1 MCAAEKTAHVSGA
14 DDQGD
19 DGREPLEQATNAP
32 RGGEG
37 EKKTGIGG
45 TVMDK
50 NRQSG
55 FTLVELVVV
64 IAIMGILAGVGSA
77 AYSGYVKKA
86 NEAADLQLLG
96 AVNTAFASASYDA
109 GQYDGRP
116 SGGAASLTED
126 GKVAQVISSV
136 DRDGEF
142 FQRYFSGNRDSR
154 FKLYTNLAYD
164 RATGT
169 FHGAVLTAATDK
181 DGNTVLHYSINGQ
194 DYEFTATQEQLK
206 AFRAST
212 FGGKSMTMNALTGN
226 VGGMINA
233 LNSALGGG
241 TFLASVLINAGMAPE
256 TLGIKPDEKGNYS
269 ELDKQRLANAA
280 LLLVAQMTGD
290 KDEESN
296 EYLVKEDIL
305 NALALND
312 ANGLVDLNDVPGTL
326 RNVGAIY
333 GVMTAFAHSE
343 QAEDW
348 TTTLTD
354 ADGKEFTY
362 DAKQYYDYVNQQI
375 AAAANSGKDGGEK
388 LSDILAALGQFGSF
402 VQDEDGNLTDQFL
415 DYVDDPTEPE
425 NAQINKDLDGYIN
438 AMQALSQNQDG
449 LVAAGILEDGADG
462 GNISPI
468 LDKLF
473 AQ

>member
-1 MCAAEKTAHVSGA
+1 
-14 DDQGD
+14 
-19 DGREPLEQATNAP
+19 
-32 RGGEG
+32 
-37 EKKTGIGG
+37 
-45 TVMDK
+45 MDK

-116 SGGAASLTED
+116 SGGAASLDAD
-126 GKVAQVISSV
+126 GKVKKVISSV

-142 FQRYFSGNRDSR
+142 FQKYFSGNRDSR

-194 DYEFTATQEQLK
+194 DYEFTATREQLD

-212 FGGKSMTMNALTGN
+212 LGGKSMTMNDLTGN

-241 TFLASVLINAGMAPE
+241 TFLASVLKNAGMNLE
-256 TLGIKPDEKGNYS
+256 TLGIKPDEKETYS
-269 ELDKQRLANAA
+269 ELDKQRLSNAA
-280 LLLVAQMTGD
+280 LLLTASKT
-290 KDEESN
+290 DENTAEKILKMFIPDDEGEAKPLN
-296 EYLVKEDIL
+296 ERASELLSL
-305 NALALND
+305 NM
-312 ANGLVDLNDVPGTL
+312 GETMS
-326 RNVGAIY
+326 NVGAIY
-333 GVMTAFAHSE
+333 GIMTAFAYSE
-343 QAEDW
+343 QAKGW

-354 ADGKEFTY
+354 ADGKESTY

-375 AAAANSGKDGGEK
+375 AAAAGEK
-388 LSDILAALGQFGSF
+388 NINKIFAALGQFGSF
-402 VQDEDGNLTDQFL
+402 VQDEDGMTLQFMDYIDGTEQL
-415 DYVDDPTEPE
+415 DE

-438 AMQALSQNQDG
+438 AMQALSHNQDG

-468 LDKLF
+468 LDQLF
-473 AQ
+473 TQ

>member
-1 MCAAEKTAHVSGA
+1 
-14 DDQGD
+14 
-19 DGREPLEQATNAP
+19 
-32 RGGEG
+32 
-37 EKKTGIGG
+37 
-45 TVMDK
+45 MDK

-64 IAIMGILAGVGSA
+64 IATMGILAGVGSA

-116 SGGAASLTED
+116 SGGAASLAED
-126 GKVAQVISSV
+126 GRVAQVISSV
-136 DRDGEF
+136 DRKGEF
-142 FQRYFSGNRDSR
+142 FQKYFSGNQDSR
-154 FKLYTNLAYD
+154 FKVYTNLAYD
-164 RATGT
+164 RVTGT
-169 FHGAVLTAATDK
+169 FHGAVLSATTGK
-181 DGNTVLHYSINGQ
+181 DGNMVRYTINGK
-194 DYEFTATQEQLK
+194 DYEFMATQEQLD

-241 TFLASVLINAGMAPE
+241 NFLASVLINAGMAPE
-256 TLGIKPDEKGNYS
+256 TLGIKPDENENYS

-280 LLLVAQMTGD
+280 LLLTARETD
-290 KDEESN
+290 ENTAETLLALLAPDEE
-296 EYLVKEDIL
+296 ETLDEKL
-305 NALALND
+305 P
-312 ANGLVDLNDVPGTL
+312 GLFSSSDVGETMS
-326 RNVGAIY
+326 NVGAMY
-333 GVMTAFAHSE
+333 GIMTAFAYSE
-343 QAEDW
+343 QAKGW

-354 ADGKEFTY
+354 ADGKESTY

-375 AAAANSGKDGGEK
+375 AAAAGEK
-388 LSDILAALGQFGSF
+388 NIDKIFAALGQLGAFA
-402 VQDEDGNLTDQFL
+402 QDEEGMTLQFMN
-415 DYVDDPTEPE
+415 YITGTEPLDE
-425 NAQINKDLDGYIN
+425 NAQISKDLDGYIS
-438 AMQALSQNQDG
+438 AMQALSQNQEG
-449 LVAAGILEDGADG
+449 LIAAGILEDGADS

-468 LDKLF
+468 LDQLF

>member
-1 MCAAEKTAHVSGA
+1 
-14 DDQGD
+14 
-19 DGREPLEQATNAP
+19 
-32 RGGEG
+32 
-37 EKKTGIGG
+37 
-45 TVMDK
+45 MDK

-64 IAIMGILAGVGSA
+64 IAIMGILAGAGSA

-126 GKVAQVISSV
+126 GKVEKVISTV
-136 DRDGEF
+136 DRNGEF

-169 FHGAVLTAATDK
+169 FHGAVLSATTGK
-181 DGNTVLHYSINGQ
+181 DGNMVLRYTINGK
-194 DYEFTATQEQLK
+194 DYEFTATEAQLA

-212 FGGKSMTMNALTGN
+212 FGGKSMTMNDLTGN

-241 TFLASVLINAGMAPE
+241 NFLASVLINAGMAPE
-256 TLGIKPDEKGNYS
+256 TLGIKPDENENYS

-280 LLLVAQMTGD
+280 LLLTARETD
-290 KDEESN
+290 ENTAETLLALLAPDEE
-296 EYLVKEDIL
+296 ETLDEKL
-305 NALALND
+305 P
-312 ANGLVDLNDVPGTL
+312 GLFSSSDVGETMS
-326 RNVGAIY
+326 NVGAMY
-333 GVMTAFAHSE
+333 GIMTAFAYSE
-343 QAEDW
+343 QAKGW
-348 TTTLTD
+348 TTTVD
-354 ADGKEFTY
+354 DKEY
-362 DAKQYYDYVNQQI
+362 NAEQYYNYVNQQI
-375 AAAANSGKDGGEK
+375 AAAGEK
-388 LSDILAALGQFGSF
+388 EGAEKIPDILAALGQLGAF
-402 VQDEDGNLTDQFL
+402 VQDEEGMTLQFMDYITGTEQL
-415 DYVDDPTEPE
+415 DES
-425 NAQINKDLDGYIN
+425 AQINKDLDGYIS

-449 LVAAGILEDGADG
+449 LVAAGILENGADS

-468 LDKLF
+468 LDLLF
-473 AQ
+473 APQK

>member
-1 MCAAEKTAHVSGA
+1 
-14 DDQGD
+14 
-19 DGREPLEQATNAP
+19 
-32 RGGEG
+32 
-37 EKKTGIGG
+37 
-45 TVMDK
+45 MDK

-126 GKVAQVISSV
+126 GRVAQVISSV

-142 FQRYFSGNRDSR
+142 FQKYFSGNQDSR
-154 FKLYTNLAYD
+154 FKVYTNLAYD

-169 FHGAVLTAATDK
+169 FHGAVLTAATGK
-181 DGNTVLHYSINGQ
+181 DGNMVLRYTINGK
-194 DYEFTATQEQLK
+194 DYEFTATEAQLA

-212 FGGKSMTMNALTGN
+212 FGGEKMTMNALTGN

-241 TFLASVLINAGMAPE
+241 NFLASVLQTAGMNLE
-256 TLGIKPDEKGNYS
+256 TLGIKPDENENYS

-280 LLLVAQMTGD
+280 LLLTASKT
-290 KDEESN
+290 DETTAERLLAVFTTN
-296 EYLVKEDIL
+296 AADEGEEELLDVKAMSLINPADM
-305 NALALND
+305 
-312 ANGLVDLNDVPGTL
+312 GGTMSD
-326 RNVGAIY
+326 VGAIY
-333 GVMTAFAHSE
+333 AIMTAFAHSE
-343 QAEDW
+343 QAKTW
-348 TTTLTD
+348 TTTV
-354 ADGKEFTY
+354 DGETY
-362 DAKQYYDYVNQQI
+362 DAIGYYDYVNQQI

-402 VQDEDGNLTDQFL
+402 VQDEGGMTPQFMEYIDGTEQL
-415 DYVDDPTEPE
+415 DES
-425 NAQINKDLDGYIN
+425 AQINKDLNGYIN

-468 LDKLF
+468 LDLLF
-473 AQ
+473 AQQK

>member
-1 MCAAEKTAHVSGA
+1 
-14 DDQGD
+14 
-19 DGREPLEQATNAP
+19 
-32 RGGEG
+32 
-37 EKKTGIGG
+37 
-45 TVMDK
+45 MDK

-116 SGGAASLTED
+116 SGGAASLDAD
-126 GKVAQVISSV
+126 GKVKKVISTV

-142 FQRYFSGNRDSR
+142 FQKYFSGNRDSR
-154 FKLYTNLAYD
+154 FKVYTNLAYD

-181 DGNTVLHYSINGQ
+181 NGNTVLHYSINGQ
-194 DYEFTATQEQLK
+194 DYVFKATQEQLA
-206 AFRAST
+206 AFRDST
-212 FGGKSMTMNALTGN
+212 FGGKNMTMNDLTGN
-226 VGGMINA
+226 VNGMINTLSTA
-233 LNSALGGG
+233 LNSGNALA
-241 TFLASVLINAGMAPE
+241 FLLQNSGMPLE
-256 TLGIKPDEKGNYS
+256 KLGIKRDESGNYS

-296 EYLVKEDIL
+296 EYLVKKDIL

-402 VQDEDGNLTDQFL
+402 LQDEDGNLTDQFL

-473 AQ
+473 TQ

>member
-1 MCAAEKTAHVSGA
+1 
-14 DDQGD
+14 
-19 DGREPLEQATNAP
+19 
-32 RGGEG
+32 
-37 EKKTGIGG
+37 
-45 TVMDK
+45 MDK

-136 DRDGEF
+136 DRNGEF

-194 DYEFTATQEQLK
+194 DYEFTATQDQLD

-256 TLGIKPDEKGNYS
+256 TLGIKPDENENYS

-280 LLLVAQMTGD
+280 LLLTARETD
-290 KDEESN
+290 ENTAETLLALLAPDEE
-296 EYLVKEDIL
+296 ETLDEKL
-305 NALALND
+305 P
-312 ANGLVDLNDVPGTL
+312 GLFSSSDVGETMS
-326 RNVGAIY
+326 NVGAMY
-333 GVMTAFAHSE
+333 GIMTAFAYSE
-343 QAEDW
+343 QAKGW

-354 ADGKEFTY
+354 ADGKESTY

-375 AAAANSGKDGGEK
+375 AAAAGEK
-388 LSDILAALGQFGSF
+388 NIDKIFAALGQLGAFA
-402 VQDEDGNLTDQFL
+402 QDEEGMTLQFMN
-415 DYVDDPTEPE
+415 YITGTEPLDE
-425 NAQINKDLDGYIN
+425 NAQINKDLDGYIS
-438 AMQALSQNQDG
+438 AMQALSQNQEG
-449 LVAAGILEDGADG
+449 LIAAGILEDGADS

-468 LDKLF
+468 LDQLF

>member
-1 MCAAEKTAHVSGA
+1 
-14 DDQGD
+14 
-19 DGREPLEQATNAP
+19 
-32 RGGEG
+32 
-37 EKKTGIGG
+37 
-45 TVMDK
+45 MDK

-116 SGGAASLTED
+116 SGGAASLDAD
-126 GKVAQVISSV
+126 GKVKKVISTV

-142 FQRYFSGNRDSR
+142 FQKYFSGNRNSR
-154 FKLYTNLAYD
+154 FKVYTNLAYD
-164 RATGT
+164 RTTGT
-169 FHGAVLTAATDK
+169 FSGAVLTAATDK
-181 DGNTVLHYSINGQ
+181 NGNTVLHYSINGQ
-194 DYEFTATQEQLK
+194 DYEFTATEAQLA

-212 FGGKSMTMNALTGN
+212 FGGESMTMNDLTGN

-256 TLGIKPDEKGNYS
+256 TLWIKPDEKGNYS

>member
-1 MCAAEKTAHVSGA
+1 
-14 DDQGD
+14 
-19 DGREPLEQATNAP
+19 
-32 RGGEG
+32 
-37 EKKTGIGG
+37 
-45 TVMDK
+45 MDK

-116 SGGAASLTED
+116 SGGAASLDAD
-126 GKVAQVISSV
+126 GKVKKVISSV
-136 DRDGEF
+136 DRDGAF
-142 FQRYFSGNRDSR
+142 FQRYFSGNQDSR

-181 DGNTVLHYSINGQ
+181 NGNTVLHYSINGQ
-194 DYEFTATQEQLK
+194 DYEFTATREQLE

-212 FGGKSMTMNALTGN
+212 FGKNMTMNDLTGN
-226 VGGMINA
+226 VGGMINTLSTA
-233 LNSALGGG
+233 LNSGNALA
-241 TFLASVLINAGMAPE
+241 FLLQNSGMPLE
-256 TLGIKPDEKGNYS
+256 KLGIKRDESGKYS

-312 ANGLVDLNDVPGTL
+312 ANGLVDLNDIPGTL

-333 GVMTAFAHSE
+333 GVMTTFAYSE
-343 QAEDW
+343 QAKGW

-354 ADGKEFTY
+354 ADGKESTY

-375 AAAANSGKDGGEK
+375 AAAANSGKEGEAK
-388 LSDILAALGQFGSF
+388 LNDILAALGKLGAFA
-402 VQDEDGNLTDQFL
+402 QDEGGNPTDQFL
-415 DYVDDPTEPE
+415 AYVGDPTNP

-438 AMQALSQNQDG
+438 AMQALSHNQDG

-468 LDKLF
+468 LDQLF
-473 AQ
+473 TQ

>member
-1 MCAAEKTAHVSGA
+1 
-14 DDQGD
+14 
-19 DGREPLEQATNAP
+19 
-32 RGGEG
+32 
-37 EKKTGIGG
+37 
-45 TVMDK
+45 MDK

-136 DRDGEF
+136 DRDGAF
-142 FQRYFSGNRDSR
+142 FQRYFSGNQDSR

-164 RATGT
+164 RTTGT
-169 FHGAVLTAATDK
+169 FSGAVLTAATDK
-181 DGNTVLHYSINGQ
+181 NGNTVLHYSINGQ
-194 DYEFTATQEQLK
+194 DYEFTATREQLE

-212 FGGKSMTMNALTGN
+212 FGKNMTMNDLTGN
-226 VGGMINA
+226 VNGMINTLSTA
-233 LNSALGGG
+233 LNSGNALA
-241 TFLASVLINAGMAPE
+241 FLLQNSGMPLE
-256 TLGIKPDEKGNYS
+256 KLGIKRDESGNYS

-296 EYLVKEDIL
+296 EYLVKKDIL
-305 NALALND
+305 NALALNKVND
-312 ANGLVDLNDVPGTL
+312 LVDLNDIPRAL

-333 GVMTAFAHSE
+333 GVMTAFAYSE
-343 QAEDW
+343 QANGWEK
-348 TTTLTD
+348 TV
-354 ADGKEFTY
+354 DGKEY
-362 DAKQYYDYVNQQI
+362 NAQEYYEYVNQQI
-375 AAAANSGKDGGEK
+375 AAAAGEK
-388 LSDILAALGQFGSF
+388 NIDNIFAALGKLGAFA
-402 VQDEDGNLTDQFL
+402 QDKDGNLTDQFF
-415 DYVDDPTEPE
+415 DYVGDPTNP
-425 NAQINKDLDGYIN
+425 NAQISKDLDGYIN
-438 AMQALSQNQDG
+438 AMQALSRNQDG

-468 LDKLF
+468 LDQLF
-473 AQ
+473 TQ

>member
-1 MCAAEKTAHVSGA
+1 
-14 DDQGD
+14 
-19 DGREPLEQATNAP
+19 
-32 RGGEG
+32 
-37 EKKTGIGG
+37 
-45 TVMDK
+45 MDK

-55 FTLVELVVV
+55 FTLVELVMV

-126 GKVAQVISSV
+126 GRVAQVISSV
-136 DRDGEF
+136 DRNGEF
-142 FQRYFSGNRDSR
+142 FQKYFSGNRESR

-181 DGNTVLHYSINGQ
+181 DGNTVLRYTINGQ
-194 DYEFTATQEQLK
+194 DYEFTATQEQLD

-212 FGGKSMTMNALTGN
+212 FGENMTMNGLTGN

-241 TFLASVLINAGMAPE
+241 NFLASVLIDAGMAPE
-256 TLGIKPDEKGNYS
+256 TLGIKPDENENYS

-280 LLLVAQMTGD
+280 LLLAARETD
-290 KDEESN
+290 ENTAETLLALLATDEEEALGEKLYCLFDIDHVGETMSN
-296 EYLVKEDIL
+296 AG
-305 NALALND
+305 AL
-312 ANGLVDLNDVPGTL
+312 
-326 RNVGAIY
+326 Y
-333 GVMTAFAHSE
+333 GVMSAFAHSE
-343 QAEDW
+343 QAKDW
-348 TTTLTD
+348 TTTVD
-354 ADGKEFTY
+354 DKEY
-362 DAKQYYDYVNQQI
+362 NAEQYYNYVNQQI

-402 VQDEDGNLTDQFL
+402 VQDEVGMTPQFME
-415 DYVDDPTEPE
+415 YITGTEQPDE
-425 NAQINKDLDGYIN
+425 SAQINKDLDGYIS
-438 AMQALSQNQDG
+438 AMQALSQNQEG
-449 LVAAGILEDGADG
+449 LIAAGILEDGADG

-468 LDKLF
+468 LDLLF
-473 AQ
+473 APQK

>member
-1 MCAAEKTAHVSGA
+1 
-14 DDQGD
+14 
-19 DGREPLEQATNAP
+19 
-32 RGGEG
+32 
-37 EKKTGIGG
+37 
-45 TVMDK
+45 MDK

-136 DRDGEF
+136 DRNGAF
-142 FQRYFSGNRDSR
+142 FQRYFSGNQDSR

-181 DGNTVLHYSINGQ
+181 DGNMVLRYTINGQ
-194 DYEFTATQEQLK
+194 DYEFMATQEQLD

-212 FGGKSMTMNALTGN
+212 FGGKSMTMNDLTGN

-241 TFLASVLINAGMAPE
+241 TFLASVLQTAGMAPE
-256 TLGIKPDEKGNYS
+256 TLGIKPDENGNYS
-269 ELDKQRLANAA
+269 ELDKQRLSNAA
-280 LLLVAQMTGD
+280 LLLTASKT
-290 KDEESN
+290 DENTAEKILKMFIPDDEGEAKPLN
-296 EYLVKEDIL
+296 ERASELLSL
-305 NALALND
+305 NM
-312 ANGLVDLNDVPGTL
+312 GETMS
-326 RNVGAIY
+326 NVGAIY
-333 GVMTAFAHSE
+333 GIMTAFAYSE
-343 QAEDW
+343 QAKDW

-354 ADGKEFTY
+354 ADGKESTY

-375 AAAANSGKDGGEK
+375 AAAAGEK
-388 LSDILAALGQFGSF
+388 NIDNIFAALGQFGAF

-468 LDKLF
+468 LDLLF

>member
-1 MCAAEKTAHVSGA
+1 
-14 DDQGD
+14 
-19 DGREPLEQATNAP
+19 
-32 RGGEG
+32 
-37 EKKTGIGG
+37 
-45 TVMDK
+45 MDK

-136 DRDGEF
+136 DRDGAF
-142 FQRYFSGNRDSR
+142 FQRYFSGNQDSR

-181 DGNTVLHYSINGQ
+181 NGNTVLHYSINGQ
-194 DYEFTATQEQLK
+194 DYEFTATQEQLE
-206 AFRAST
+206 AFCAST
-212 FGGKSMTMNALTGN
+212 FGGEKMTMNKLTGN

-241 TFLASVLINAGMAPE
+241 TFLANVLQTADINLE
-256 TLGIKPDEKGNYS
+256 TLGIKPDENGNYS
-269 ELDKQRLANAA
+269 ELDKQRLSNAA
-280 LLLVAQMTGD
+280 LLLTASKT
-290 KDEESN
+290 DENTAEKILKMFIPDDEGEAKPLN
-296 EYLVKEDIL
+296 ERASELLSL
-305 NALALND
+305 NM
-312 ANGLVDLNDVPGTL
+312 GETMS
-326 RNVGAIY
+326 NVGAIY
-333 GVMTAFAHSE
+333 GIMTAFAYSE
-343 QAEDW
+343 QAKDW
-348 TTTLTD
+348 EKTV
-354 ADGKEFTY
+354 DGKTY
-362 DAKQYYDYVNQQI
+362 DAIGYYDYVNQQI
-375 AAAANSGKDGGEK
+375 AAAAGEK
-388 LSDILAALGQFGSF
+388 NIDNILAALGQFGSF
-402 VQDEDGNLTDQFL
+402 VQDEDGMTLQFMDYIDGTEQL
-415 DYVDDPTEPE
+415 DE

-438 AMQALSQNQDG
+438 AMQALSRNQDG

>member
-1 MCAAEKTAHVSGA
+1 
-14 DDQGD
+14 
-19 DGREPLEQATNAP
+19 
-32 RGGEG
+32 
-37 EKKTGIGG
+37 
-45 TVMDK
+45 MDK

-126 GKVAQVISSV
+126 GKVKKVISSV
-136 DRDGEF
+136 DRNGAF
-142 FQRYFSGNRDSR
+142 FQRYFSGNQDSR

-181 DGNTVLHYSINGQ
+181 NGNTVLHYSINGQ
-194 DYEFTATQEQLK
+194 DYEFTATQEQLD

-212 FGGKSMTMNALTGN
+212 FGGKSMTMNDLTGN

-241 TFLASVLINAGMAPE
+241 TFLASVLQTVDMAPE
-256 TLGIKPDEKGNYS
+256 TLGIKPDEKETYS

-280 LLLVAQMTGD
+280 LLLTASKT
-290 KDEESN
+290 DENTAEKILKMFIPDDEGEAKPLN
-296 EYLVKEDIL
+296 ERASELLSL
-305 NALALND
+305 NM
-312 ANGLVDLNDVPGTL
+312 GETMS
-326 RNVGAIY
+326 NVGAIY
-333 GVMTAFAHSE
+333 GIMTAFAYSE
-343 QAEDW
+343 QAKDW
-348 TTTLTD
+348 TTTV
-354 ADGKEFTY
+354 DGETY
-362 DAKQYYDYVNQQI
+362 DAIRYYDYVNQQI
-375 AAAANSGKDGGEK
+375 AAAAGEK
-388 LSDILAALGQFGSF
+388 NIDNILAALGQFGAF
-402 VQDEDGNLTDQFL
+402 AQNEDGMTPQFMEYITGTEQL
-415 DYVDDPTEPE
+415 DE

-473 AQ
+473 TRQK

>member
-1 MCAAEKTAHVSGA
+1 M
-14 DDQGD
+14 
-19 DGREPLEQATNAP
+19 
-32 RGGEG
+32 
-37 EKKTGIGG
+37 
-45 TVMDK
+45 
-50 NRQSG
+50 
-55 FTLVELVVV
+55 
-64 IAIMGILAGVGSA
+64 
-77 AYSGYVKKA
+77 
-86 NEAADLQLLG
+86 
-96 AVNTAFASASYDA
+96 NTAFASASYDA

-136 DRDGEF
+136 DRDGAF
-142 FQRYFSGNRDSR
+142 FQRYFSGNQDSR

-181 DGNTVLHYSINGQ
+181 HGNTVLHYSINGQ
-194 DYEFTATQEQLK
+194 DYEFTATQEQLD

-241 TFLASVLINAGMAPE
+241 TFLASVLQTAGMAPE
-256 TLGIKPDEKGNYS
+256 TLGIKPDENGNYS
-269 ELDKQRLANAA
+269 ELDKQRLSNAA
-280 LLLVAQMTGD
+280 LLLTASKT
-290 KDEESN
+290 DENTAEKILKMLIPDDEGEAKPLN
-296 EYLVKEDIL
+296 ERASELLSL
-305 NALALND
+305 NM
-312 ANGLVDLNDVPGTL
+312 GETMS
-326 RNVGAIY
+326 NVGAIY
-333 GVMTAFAHSE
+333 GIMTAFAYSE
-343 QAEDW
+343 QAKDW

-354 ADGKEFTY
+354 ADGKESTY

-375 AAAANSGKDGGEK
+375 AAAAGEK
-388 LSDILAALGQFGSF
+388 NIDNIFATLGQFGAF
-402 VQDEDGNLTDQFL
+402 AQNEGGMTPQFMA
-415 DYVDDPTEPE
+415 YITGTEPLDE

-438 AMQALSQNQDG
+438 AMQALSHNQDG

>member
-1 MCAAEKTAHVSGA
+1 
-14 DDQGD
+14 
-19 DGREPLEQATNAP
+19 
-32 RGGEG
+32 
-37 EKKTGIGG
+37 
-45 TVMDK
+45 MDK

-126 GKVAQVISSV
+126 GRVAQVISSV
-136 DRDGEF
+136 DRKGEF
-142 FQRYFSGNRDSR
+142 FQKYFSGNQDSR

-164 RATGT
+164 RVTGT

-181 DGNTVLHYSINGQ
+181 DGNMVLRYTINGK
-194 DYEFTATQEQLK
+194 DYEFTATEAQLD

-241 TFLASVLINAGMAPE
+241 NFLASVLINAGMAPE
-256 TLGIKPDEKGNYS
+256 TLGIKPDENENYS

-280 LLLVAQMTGD
+280 LLLTARETD
-290 KDEESN
+290 ENTAETLLALLAPDEE
-296 EYLVKEDIL
+296 ETLDEKL
-305 NALALND
+305 P
-312 ANGLVDLNDVPGTL
+312 GLFSSSDVGETMS
-326 RNVGAIY
+326 NVGAMY
-333 GVMTAFAHSE
+333 GIMTAFAYSE
-343 QAEDW
+343 QAKGW

-354 ADGKEFTY
+354 ADGKESTY

-375 AAAANSGKDGGEK
+375 AAAAGEK
-388 LSDILAALGQFGSF
+388 NIDKIFAALGQLGAFA
-402 VQDEDGNLTDQFL
+402 QDEEGMTLQFMN
-415 DYVDDPTEPE
+415 YITGTEPLDE
-425 NAQINKDLDGYIN
+425 NAQISKDLDGYIS
-438 AMQALSQNQDG
+438 AMQALSQNQEG
-449 LVAAGILEDGADG
+449 LIAAGILEDGADS

-468 LDKLF
+468 LDQLF

>member
-1 MCAAEKTAHVSGA
+1 
-14 DDQGD
+14 
-19 DGREPLEQATNAP
+19 
-32 RGGEG
+32 
-37 EKKTGIGG
+37 
-45 TVMDK
+45 MDK

-116 SGGAASLTED
+116 SGGAASLTKD
-126 GKVAQVISSV
+126 GKVDKVISSV
-136 DRDGEF
+136 DRNGAF
-142 FQRYFSGNRDSR
+142 FQRYFSGNQDSR

-181 DGNTVLHYSINGQ
+181 HGNTVLHYSINGQ
-194 DYEFTATQEQLK
+194 DYEFTATQEQLE
-206 AFRAST
+206 AFCAST
-212 FGGKSMTMNALTGN
+212 FGGESMTMNALTGN

-256 TLGIKPDEKGNYS
+256 TLGIKPDENGNYS

-312 ANGLVDLNDVPGTL
+312 ANGLVDLNDIPGTL

-333 GVMTAFAHSE
+333 GIMTAFAYSE
-343 QAEDW
+343 QAKGWEK
-348 TTTLTD
+348 TV
-354 ADGKEFTY
+354 DGETY
-362 DAKQYYDYVNQQI
+362 DAIGYYDYVNQQI
-375 AAAANSGKDGGEK
+375 AAAAGEK
-388 LSDILAALGQFGSF
+388 NINKIFDALGQFGSF
-402 VQDEDGNLTDQFL
+402 VQDEDGMTLQFMDYIDGTEQL
-415 DYVDDPTEPE
+415 DE

-438 AMQALSQNQDG
+438 AMQALSHNQDG

>member
-1 MCAAEKTAHVSGA
+1 
-14 DDQGD
+14 
-19 DGREPLEQATNAP
+19 
-32 RGGEG
+32 
-37 EKKTGIGG
+37 
-45 TVMDK
+45 MDK

-116 SGGAASLTED
+116 SGGAASLAED

-136 DRDGEF
+136 DRDGKF
-142 FQRYFSGNRDSR
+142 FERYFSGNRDSR

-169 FHGAVLTAATDK
+169 FHGAVLTAAIDK

-194 DYEFTATQEQLK
+194 DYEFTATREQLA
-206 AFRAST
+206 AFRDST
-212 FGGKSMTMNALTGN
+212 FGGEKMTMNDLTGN
-226 VGGMINA
+226 VGGMINTLSTA
-233 LNSALGGG
+233 LNSGNYLA
-241 TFLASVLINAGMAPE
+241 FLLQNSGLDLE
-256 TLGIKPDEKGNYS
+256 KLGINSENGKYS

-280 LLLVAQMTGD
+280 LLLTARMTTD
-290 KDEESN
+290 KNEETGGF
-296 EYLVKEDIL
+296 LVKEDL
-305 NALALND
+305 VEALASGNT
-312 ANGLVDLNDVPGTL
+312 NSLVDLGDIPRAM

-333 GVMTAFAHSE
+333 GIMTAFAYSE
-343 QAEDW
+343 QAKGW

-354 ADGKEFTY
+354 ADGKESTY

-375 AAAANSGKDGGEK
+375 AAAANSGKDGEEK
-388 LSDILAALGQFGSF
+388 LSDILAALGQFGAF
-402 VQDEDGNLTDQFL
+402 AQDEKGNLTEEFMA
-415 DYVDDPTEPE
+415 YVGDPTKPD
-425 NAQINKDLDGYIN
+425 AQINKDLDGYIN
-438 AMQALSQNQDG
+438 AMQALSLNQDG

>member
-1 MCAAEKTAHVSGA
+1 
-14 DDQGD
+14 
-19 DGREPLEQATNAP
+19 
-32 RGGEG
+32 
-37 EKKTGIGG
+37 
-45 TVMDK
+45 MDK

-126 GKVAQVISSV
+126 GKVAQVMSSV
-136 DRDGEF
+136 DRDGAF
-142 FQRYFSGNRDSR
+142 FQRYFSGNQDSR

-181 DGNTVLHYSINGQ
+181 HGNTVLHYSINGQ
-194 DYEFTATQEQLK
+194 DYEFTATQDQLD

-241 TFLASVLINAGMAPE
+241 TFLANVLQTAGMNLE
-256 TLGIKPDEKGNYS
+256 TLGIKPDEKETYS

-280 LLLVAQMTGD
+280 LLLTASKT
-290 KDEESN
+290 DENTAEKILKMLIPDDEGEAKPLN
-296 EYLVKEDIL
+296 ERASELLSL
-305 NALALND
+305 NM
-312 ANGLVDLNDVPGTL
+312 GETMS
-326 RNVGAIY
+326 NVGAIY
-333 GVMTAFAHSE
+333 GIMTAFAYSE
-343 QAEDW
+343 QAKGW

-354 ADGKEFTY
+354 ADGKESTY

-375 AAAANSGKDGGEK
+375 AAAAGEK
-388 LSDILAALGQFGSF
+388 NIDNIFAALGQFGSF
-402 VQDEDGNLTDQFL
+402 VQDEGGMTPQFMEYIDGTEQL
-415 DYVDDPTEPE
+415 DES
-425 NAQINKDLDGYIN
+425 AQISKDLDGYIN

>member
-1 MCAAEKTAHVSGA
+1 
-14 DDQGD
+14 
-19 DGREPLEQATNAP
+19 
-32 RGGEG
+32 
-37 EKKTGIGG
+37 
-45 TVMDK
+45 MDK

-116 SGGAASLTED
+116 SGGAASLDAD
-126 GKVAQVISSV
+126 GRVKKVISTV
-136 DRDGEF
+136 DRSGEF
-142 FQRYFSGNRDSR
+142 FQKYFSGNRDSR

-164 RATGT
+164 RVTGT
-169 FHGAVLTAATDK
+169 FHGAVLSATTGK
-181 DGNTVLHYSINGQ
+181 DGNMVLRYTINGK
-194 DYEFTATQEQLK
+194 DYEFTATEAQLA

-212 FGGKSMTMNALTGN
+212 FGGKSMTMNGLTGN

-241 TFLASVLINAGMAPE
+241 NFLASVLQTAGMNLE
-256 TLGIKPDEKGNYS
+256 TLGIKPDENENYS

-280 LLLVAQMTGD
+280 LLLTASKT
-290 KDEESN
+290 DETTAEKILEVFIPDDEGEAKPLN
-296 EYLVKEDIL
+296 ERASELLSL
-305 NALALND
+305 NNM
-312 ANGLVDLNDVPGTL
+312 GETMS
-326 RNVGAIY
+326 NVGAMY
-333 GVMTAFAHSE
+333 GIMTAFAYSE

-348 TTTLTD
+348 TTTVD
-354 ADGKEFTY
+354 DKEY
-362 DAKQYYDYVNQQI
+362 NAEQYYNYVNQQI
-375 AAAANSGKDGGEK
+375 AAAANSGRDGGEK
-388 LSDILAALGQFGSF
+388 LSDILAALGQFGAF
-402 VQDEDGNLTDQFL
+402 AQDEGGNPTDQFL
-415 DYVDDPTEPE
+415 AYVGDPESSDS
-425 NAQINKDLDGYIN
+425 QISKDLDGYIN

-468 LDKLF
+468 LDQLF
-473 AQ
+473 TQ

>member
-1 MCAAEKTAHVSGA
+1 
-14 DDQGD
+14 
-19 DGREPLEQATNAP
+19 
-32 RGGEG
+32 
-37 EKKTGIGG
+37 
-45 TVMDK
+45 MDK

-116 SGGAASLTED
+116 SGGAAALAAD
-126 GKVAQVISSV
+126 GRVVQVISSV

-142 FQRYFSGNRDSR
+142 FQRYFSGNQDSR

-194 DYEFTATQEQLK
+194 DYEFTATREQLE

-212 FGGKSMTMNALTGN
+212 FGGKNMTMNALTGN

-256 TLGIKPDEKGNYS
+256 TLGIKPDEKETYS

-305 NALALND
+305 NALDPND
-312 ANGLVDLNDVPGTL
+312 ANSLVDLNDVPGTL

-333 GVMTAFAHSE
+333 GIMTTFAYSE
-343 QAEDW
+343 QAKGW
-348 TTTLTD
+348 KKTV
-354 ADGKEFTY
+354 DGKTY
-362 DAKQYYDYVNQQI
+362 DAIGYYDYVNQQI
-375 AAAANSGKDGGEK
+375 AAAANSGKEGGAK
-388 LSDILAALGQFGSF
+388 LNDILAALGQFGAF
-402 VQDEDGNLTDQFL
+402 AQDEDGMTPEFFDYITD
-415 DYVDDPTEPE
+415 TESPDE
-425 NAQINKDLDGYIN
+425 SAQISKDLDGYIN

>member
-1 MCAAEKTAHVSGA
+1 
-14 DDQGD
+14 
-19 DGREPLEQATNAP
+19 
-32 RGGEG
+32 
-37 EKKTGIGG
+37 
-45 TVMDK
+45 MDK

-116 SGGAASLTED
+116 SGGAAALAAD
-126 GKVAQVISSV
+126 GRVVQVISSV
-136 DRDGEF
+136 DRNGEF
-142 FQRYFSGNRDSR
+142 FKRYFSGNQDSR

-169 FHGAVLTAATDK
+169 FSGAVLTAATDK
-181 DGNTVLHYSINGQ
+181 DGNTVLHYSINGK
-194 DYEFTATQEQLK
+194 DYEFTATEAQLA

-241 TFLASVLINAGMAPE
+241 NFLASVLINAGMAPE
-256 TLGIKPDEKGNYS
+256 TLGIKPDENENYS

-280 LLLVAQMTGD
+280 LLLAARETD
-290 KDEESN
+290 ENTAETLLALLATDEE
-296 EYLVKEDIL
+296 EALGEKLYCLFDI
-305 NALALND
+305 D
-312 ANGLVDLNDVPGTL
+312 HVGETMS
-326 RNVGAIY
+326 NVGAMY
-333 GVMTAFAHSE
+333 GIMTAFAHSE
-343 QAEDW
+343 QAENW
-348 TTTLTD
+348 EKTV
-354 ADGKEFTY
+354 DGKTY
-362 DAKQYYDYVNQQI
+362 NAIGYYDYVNQQI
-375 AAAANSGKDGGEK
+375 AAAANSGKEGGAK
-388 LSDILAALGQFGSF
+388 LNDILAALGQFGAF
-402 VQDEDGNLTDQFL
+402 AQDEDGMTPEFFDYITD
-415 DYVDDPTEPE
+415 TESPDE
-425 NAQINKDLDGYIN
+425 SAQINKDLDGYIN
-438 AMQALSQNQDG
+438 AMQALSRNQEG
-449 LVAAGILEDGADG
+449 LIAAGILEDGADG

>member
-1 MCAAEKTAHVSGA
+1 
-14 DDQGD
+14 
-19 DGREPLEQATNAP
+19 
-32 RGGEG
+32 
-37 EKKTGIGG
+37 
-45 TVMDK
+45 MDK

-116 SGGAASLTED
+116 SGGAASLAAD
-126 GKVAQVISSV
+126 GKVEKVISTV
-136 DRDGEF
+136 DRNGEF
-142 FQRYFSGNRDSR
+142 FQKYFSGNQDSR
-154 FKLYTNLAYD
+154 FKVYTNLAYD

-194 DYEFTATQEQLK
+194 DYEFTATQEQLD
-206 AFRAST
+206 AFRDST
-212 FGGKSMTMNALTGN
+212 FGGEKMTMNDLTGN

-241 TFLASVLINAGMAPE
+241 NFLASVLQTAGMNLE
-256 TLGIKPDEKGNYS
+256 TLGIKPDENGNYS

-280 LLLVAQMTGD
+280 LLLTASKTD
-290 KDEESN
+290 ETTAETLLALLAPDEE
-296 EYLVKEDIL
+296 ETLDEKL
-305 NALALND
+305 P
-312 ANGLVDLNDVPGTL
+312 GLFSSSDVGETMS
-326 RNVGAIY
+326 NVGAMY
-333 GVMTAFAHSE
+333 GIMTAFAYSE
-343 QAEDW
+343 QAKGW
-348 TTTLTD
+348 TTTVD
-354 ADGKEFTY
+354 DKEY
-362 DAKQYYDYVNQQI
+362 NAEQYYNYVNQQI
-375 AAAANSGKDGGEK
+375 AAAANSGKEGGEK

-402 VQDEDGNLTDQFL
+402 VQDEVGMTPQFME
-415 DYVDDPTEPE
+415 YITGTEPLDE
-425 NAQINKDLDGYIN
+425 SAQISKDLDGYIN

-449 LVAAGILEDGADG
+449 LVAAGILEDGADS

-468 LDKLF
+468 LDLLF
-473 AQ
+473 APQK

>member
-1 MCAAEKTAHVSGA
+1 
-14 DDQGD
+14 
-19 DGREPLEQATNAP
+19 
-32 RGGEG
+32 
-37 EKKTGIGG
+37 
-45 TVMDK
+45 MDK

-116 SGGAASLTED
+116 AGGAAALAAD
-126 GKVAQVISSV
+126 GRVVQVISSV

-164 RATGT
+164 RTTGT

-181 DGNTVLHYSINGQ
+181 DGNTVLHYSINGK
-194 DYEFTATQEQLK
+194 DYEFTATEAQLA

-212 FGGKSMTMNALTGN
+212 FGGKNMTMNDLTGN

-233 LNSALGGG
+233 LSSALNSGE
-241 TFLASVLINAGMAPE
+241 TFAGVLKFLDMDPE
-256 TLGIKPDEKGNYS
+256 TLGIKPDEKGKYS
-269 ELDKQRLANAA
+269 ELDKQRLSNAA
-280 LLLVAQMTGD
+280 LLLVARMTGD

-296 EYLVKEDIL
+296 EYLVKKDIL
-305 NALALND
+305 NALTQND
-312 ANGLVDLNDVPGTL
+312 ANRLVDLNDIPRAL

-333 GVMTAFAHSE
+333 GIMTAFAYSE
-343 QAEDW
+343 QAKDW

-354 ADGKEFTY
+354 ADGKKSTY
-362 DAKQYYDYVNQQI
+362 NAKQYYDYVNQQI
-375 AAAANSGKDGGEK
+375 AAAAGEKDGEEK
-388 LSDILAALGQFGSF
+388 LSDILAALGQFGAF
-402 VQDEDGNLTDQFL
+402 AQDEKGNLTEEFMA
-415 DYVDDPTEPE
+415 YVGDPTKPD
-425 NAQINKDLDGYIN
+425 AQINKDLDGYIN
-438 AMQALSQNQDG
+438 AMQALSLNQDG

>member
-1 MCAAEKTAHVSGA
+1 
-14 DDQGD
+14 
-19 DGREPLEQATNAP
+19 
-32 RGGEG
+32 
-37 EKKTGIGG
+37 
-45 TVMDK
+45 MDK

-116 SGGAASLTED
+116 SGGAASLAED
-126 GKVAQVISSV
+126 GKVKKVISSV
-136 DRDGEF
+136 DRNGEF
-142 FQRYFSGNRDSR
+142 FQRYFSGNQDSR

-241 TFLASVLINAGMAPE
+241 TFLASVLQTAGMAPE
-256 TLGIKPDEKGNYS
+256 TLGIKPDENGNYS
-269 ELDKQRLANAA
+269 ELDKQRLSNAA
-280 LLLVAQMTGD
+280 LLLTASKT
-290 KDEESN
+290 DENTAEKILKMFIPDDEGEAKPLN
-296 EYLVKEDIL
+296 ERASELLSL
-305 NALALND
+305 NM
-312 ANGLVDLNDVPGTL
+312 GETMS
-326 RNVGAIY
+326 NVGAIY
-333 GVMTAFAHSE
+333 GIMTAFAYSE
-343 QAEDW
+343 QAKDW

-354 ADGKEFTY
+354 ADGKESTY

-375 AAAANSGKDGGEK
+375 AAAAGEK
-388 LSDILAALGQFGSF
+388 NIDNIFAALGQFGAF
-402 VQDEDGNLTDQFL
+402 AQNEGGMTPQFME
-415 DYVDDPTEPE
+415 YITGTEPLDE

-438 AMQALSQNQDG
+438 AMQALSHNQDG

-468 LDKLF
+468 LDLLF

>member
-1 MCAAEKTAHVSGA
+1 
-14 DDQGD
+14 
-19 DGREPLEQATNAP
+19 
-32 RGGEG
+32 
-37 EKKTGIGG
+37 
-45 TVMDK
+45 MDK

-96 AVNTAFASASYDA
+96 AVNTAFASASYDG

-116 SGGAASLTED
+116 SGGAASLDAD
-126 GKVAQVISSV
+126 GKVKKVISTV

-142 FQRYFSGNRDSR
+142 FQKYFSGNRNSR
-154 FKLYTNLAYD
+154 FKVYTNLAYD
-164 RATGT
+164 RTTGT
-169 FHGAVLTAATDK
+169 FSGAVLTAATDK

>member
-1 MCAAEKTAHVSGA
+1 
-14 DDQGD
+14 
-19 DGREPLEQATNAP
+19 
-32 RGGEG
+32 
-37 EKKTGIGG
+37 
-45 TVMDK
+45 MDK

-116 SGGAASLTED
+116 SGGAASLAED
-126 GKVAQVISSV
+126 GKVKKVISSV
-136 DRDGEF
+136 DRNGEF
-142 FQRYFSGNRDSR
+142 FQRYFSGNQDSR

-212 FGGKSMTMNALTGN
+212 FGGKSMTMNDLTGN

-241 TFLASVLINAGMAPE
+241 TFLASVLKNAGMNLE
-256 TLGIKPDEKGNYS
+256 TLGIKPDEKETYS

-280 LLLVAQMTGD
+280 LLLTASKT
-290 KDEESN
+290 DENTAEKILKMFIPDDEGEAKPLN
-296 EYLVKEDIL
+296 ERASELLSL
-305 NALALND
+305 NM
-312 ANGLVDLNDVPGTL
+312 GETMS
-326 RNVGAIY
+326 NVGAIY
-333 GVMTAFAHSE
+333 GIMTAFAYSE
-343 QAEDW
+343 QAKDW

-354 ADGKEFTY
+354 ADGKESTY

-375 AAAANSGKDGGEK
+375 AAAAGEK
-388 LSDILAALGQFGSF
+388 NIDNIFAALGQFGAF
-402 VQDEDGNLTDQFL
+402 AQDKDGNLTDQFF
-415 DYVDDPTEPE
+415 DYVGNLTDP

-438 AMQALSQNQDG
+438 AMQALSKNQDG

>member
-1 MCAAEKTAHVSGA
+1 
-14 DDQGD
+14 
-19 DGREPLEQATNAP
+19 
-32 RGGEG
+32 
-37 EKKTGIGG
+37 
-45 TVMDK
+45 MDK

-136 DRDGEF
+136 DRNGEF

-164 RATGT
+164 RTTGT

-181 DGNTVLHYSINGQ
+181 NGNTVLHYSINGQ
-194 DYEFTATQEQLK
+194 DYEFTATQEQLD

-212 FGGKSMTMNALTGN
+212 FGENMTMNALTGN

-256 TLGIKPDEKGNYS
+256 TLGIKPDAKETYS

-280 LLLVAQMTGD
+280 LLLTASKTNKATAERLLAVFTTNAA
-290 KDEESN
+290 DEGE
-296 EYLVKEDIL
+296 EEPLDVKAMSLINPADM
-305 NALALND
+305 
-312 ANGLVDLNDVPGTL
+312 GGTMSD
-326 RNVGAIY
+326 VGAIY
-333 GVMTAFAHSE
+333 AIMTAFAHSE

-348 TTTLTD
+348 EKTV
-354 ADGKEFTY
+354 DGKTY

-375 AAAANSGKDGGEK
+375 AAAAGEK
-388 LSDILAALGQFGSF
+388 NIDNIFAALGKLGAFA
-402 VQDEDGNLTDQFL
+402 QDEDGNLTDQFL
-415 DYVDDPTEPE
+415 DYVGDPTNP

-438 AMQALSQNQDG
+438 AMQALSRNQDG

-468 LDKLF
+468 LDQLF
-473 AQ
+473 TQ

>member
-1 MCAAEKTAHVSGA
+1 
-14 DDQGD
+14 
-19 DGREPLEQATNAP
+19 
-32 RGGEG
+32 
-37 EKKTGIGG
+37 
-45 TVMDK
+45 MDK

-136 DRDGEF
+136 DRDGAF
-142 FQRYFSGNRDSR
+142 FQRYFSGNQDSR
-154 FKLYTNLAYD
+154 FKVYTNLAYD
-164 RATGT
+164 RTTGT

-241 TFLASVLINAGMAPE
+241 NFLASVLQTAGMNLE
-256 TLGIKPDEKGNYS
+256 TLGIKPDEKETYS
-269 ELDKQRLANAA
+269 ELDKQRLSNAA
-280 LLLVAQMTGD
+280 LLLTASKT
-290 KDEESN
+290 DENTAEKILKMLIPDDEGEAKPLN
-296 EYLVKEDIL
+296 ERASELLSL
-305 NALALND
+305 NM
-312 ANGLVDLNDVPGTL
+312 GETMS
-326 RNVGAIY
+326 NVGAIY
-333 GVMTAFAHSE
+333 GIMTAFAYSE
-343 QAEDW
+343 QAKDW
-348 TTTLTD
+348 EKTV
-354 ADGKEFTY
+354 DGKTY
-362 DAKQYYDYVNQQI
+362 NAIGYYDYVNQQI

-388 LSDILAALGQFGSF
+388 LSDILAALGQLGAFA
-402 VQDEDGNLTDQFL
+402 QDEGDMTPQFMEYITGTEQL
-415 DYVDDPTEPE
+415 DES
-425 NAQINKDLDGYIN
+425 AQINKDLDGYIN

-468 LDKLF
+468 LDQLF
-473 AQ
+473 TQ

>member
-1 MCAAEKTAHVSGA
+1 
-14 DDQGD
+14 
-19 DGREPLEQATNAP
+19 
-32 RGGEG
+32 
-37 EKKTGIGG
+37 
-45 TVMDK
+45 MDK

-116 SGGAASLTED
+116 SGGAASLDAD
-126 GKVAQVISSV
+126 GKVKKVISTV

-142 FQRYFSGNRDSR
+142 FQKYFSGNRNSR
-154 FKLYTNLAYD
+154 FKVYTNLAYD

-181 DGNTVLHYSINGQ
+181 HGNTVLHYSINGQ
-194 DYEFTATQEQLK
+194 DYEFTATQDQLD

-241 TFLASVLINAGMAPE
+241 TFLANVLQTAGMNLE
-256 TLGIKPDEKGNYS
+256 TLGIKPDEKETYS

-280 LLLVAQMTGD
+280 LLLTASKT
-290 KDEESN
+290 DENTAEKILKMLIPDDEGEAKPLN
-296 EYLVKEDIL
+296 ERASELLSL
-305 NALALND
+305 NM
-312 ANGLVDLNDVPGTL
+312 GETMS
-326 RNVGAIY
+326 NVGAIY
-333 GVMTAFAHSE
+333 GIMTAFAYSE
-343 QAEDW
+343 QAKGW

-354 ADGKEFTY
+354 ADGKESTY

-375 AAAANSGKDGGEK
+375 AAAAGEK
-388 LSDILAALGQFGSF
+388 NIDNIFAALGQFGSF
-402 VQDEDGNLTDQFL
+402 VQDEGGMTPQFMEYIDGTEQL
-415 DYVDDPTEPE
+415 DES
-425 NAQINKDLDGYIN
+425 AQINKDLDGYIN

-473 AQ
+473 TQQK

>member
-1 MCAAEKTAHVSGA
+1 
-14 DDQGD
+14 
-19 DGREPLEQATNAP
+19 
-32 RGGEG
+32 
-37 EKKTGIGG
+37 
-45 TVMDK
+45 MDK

-116 SGGAASLTED
+116 SGGAASLDAD
-126 GKVAQVISSV
+126 GKVKKVISTV

-142 FQRYFSGNRDSR
+142 FQKYFSGNRDSR
-154 FKLYTNLAYD
+154 FKVYTNLAYD

-181 DGNTVLHYSINGQ
+181 NGNTVLHYSINGQ
-194 DYEFTATQEQLK
+194 DYVFKATQEQLA
-206 AFRAST
+206 AFRDST
-212 FGGKSMTMNALTGN
+212 FGGKNMTMNDLTGN
-226 VGGMINA
+226 VNGMINTLSTA
-233 LNSALGGG
+233 LNSGNALA
-241 TFLASVLINAGMAPE
+241 FLLQNSGMPLE
-256 TLGIKPDEKGNYS
+256 KLGIKRDESGNYS

-296 EYLVKEDIL
+296 EYLVKKDIL

-468 LDKLF
+468 LDQLF
-473 AQ
+473 TQ

>member
-1 MCAAEKTAHVSGA
+1 
-14 DDQGD
+14 
-19 DGREPLEQATNAP
+19 
-32 RGGEG
+32 
-37 EKKTGIGG
+37 
-45 TVMDK
+45 MDK

-136 DRDGEF
+136 DRDGAF
-142 FQRYFSGNRDSR
+142 FQRYFSGNQDSR

-164 RATGT
+164 RTTGT

-181 DGNTVLHYSINGQ
+181 HGNTVLHYSINGQ
-194 DYEFTATQEQLK
+194 DYEFTATQEQLD

-212 FGGKSMTMNALTGN
+212 FGKNMTMNAFTGN

-256 TLGIKPDEKGNYS
+256 TLGIKPDEKENYS

-280 LLLVAQMTGD
+280 LLLTASKTNKATAERLLAVFTTNAA
-290 KDEESN
+290 DEGE
-296 EYLVKEDIL
+296 EEPLDVKAMSLINPADM
-305 NALALND
+305 
-312 ANGLVDLNDVPGTL
+312 GGTMSD
-326 RNVGAIY
+326 VGAIY
-333 GVMTAFAHSE
+333 AIMTAFAYSE
-343 QAEDW
+343 QAKGW

-354 ADGKEFTY
+354 ADGKESTY

-375 AAAANSGKDGGEK
+375 AAAAGEK
-388 LSDILAALGQFGSF
+388 NIDNILAALGQFGAF
-402 VQDEDGNLTDQFL
+402 AQDEDGTLTDQFMA
-415 DYVDDPTEPE
+415 YVGDPTNP
-425 NAQINKDLDGYIN
+425 NAQINKDLNGYIN

-468 LDKLF
+468 LDQLF
-473 AQ
+473 TQ

>member
-1 MCAAEKTAHVSGA
+1 
-14 DDQGD
+14 
-19 DGREPLEQATNAP
+19 
-32 RGGEG
+32 
-37 EKKTGIGG
+37 
-45 TVMDK
+45 MDK

-136 DRDGEF
+136 DRDGAF
-142 FQRYFSGNRDSR
+142 FQRYFSGNQDSR

-164 RATGT
+164 RTTGT
-169 FHGAVLTAATDK
+169 FSGAVLTAATDK
-181 DGNTVLHYSINGQ
+181 NGNTVLHYSINGQ
-194 DYEFTATQEQLK
+194 DYEFTATEAQLA

-212 FGGKSMTMNALTGN
+212 FGGESMTMNDLTGN

-256 TLGIKPDEKGNYS
+256 TLWIKPDEKGNYS